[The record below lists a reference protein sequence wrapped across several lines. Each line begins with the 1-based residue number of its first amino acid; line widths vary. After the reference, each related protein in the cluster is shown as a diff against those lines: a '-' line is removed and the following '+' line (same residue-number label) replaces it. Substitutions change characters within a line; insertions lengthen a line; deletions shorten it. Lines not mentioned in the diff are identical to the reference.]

1 MEKCVGKFSD
11 PRIAESVSN
20 RAIEF
25 RRSHF
30 ITVSPYRNR
39 VKTEER
45 SGGGGG
51 PVNLS
56 LVFECEWPTTRREK
70 IER

>member
-1 MEKCVGKFSD
+1 M
-11 PRIAESVSN
+11 SN